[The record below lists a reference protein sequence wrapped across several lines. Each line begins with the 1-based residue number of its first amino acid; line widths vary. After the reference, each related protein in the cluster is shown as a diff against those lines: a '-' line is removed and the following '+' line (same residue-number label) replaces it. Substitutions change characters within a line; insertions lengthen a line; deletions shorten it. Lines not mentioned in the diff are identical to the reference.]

1 MMKIHHDFKKLQ
13 VELFGD
19 TKYQFDLESGLE
31 ALSLHKSLI
40 FDKNL
45 KILKRNFLIS
55 SNILNFQVL
64 VEL

>member
-1 MMKIHHDFKKLQ
+1 MMKIHPDFKKLP

-19 TKYQFDLESGLE
+19 TRHQFDLESGLE

-45 KILKRNFLIS
+45 KILKRNFLI
-55 SNILNFQVL
+55 L
-64 VEL
+64 